1 MIDDTL
7 SYLYLGIG
15 EEFAVDDCYYLELMR
30 KDDGVVMRTCE
41 ICPGMDTDIDDVYA
55 LYELLPITLF
65 EKYQRIVIDNLEE
78 GVVGIFTLTGQLV
91 NEYHVKEFDSMIVAP
106 SQAGT
111 YVLRVIT
118 SDYTVGYKIQ
128 VK

>member
-1 MIDDTL
+1 MPR
-7 SYLYLGIG
+7 S
-15 EEFAVDDCYYLELMR
+15 VQNQ
-30 KDDGVVMRTCE
+30 
-41 ICPGMDTDIDDVYA
+41 
-55 LYELLPITLF
+55 TLF
-65 EKYQRIVIDNLEE
+65 EKNQRIVIDNLEE